1 MVLLP
6 LALVNRL
13 FDMQLPSLM
22 ANAIER
28 DKAVSRIAGCIRQ
41 RHYVG
46 AAGAGPGL
54 QTRSVARLIYSEGM
68 RIRLRDSLF
77 ERFSLLVAFV
87 FRQIKPNANDRA
99 GLPEGKLPGPFF
111 WLLRPYRLIR
121 LYGPAAIGK
130 FARQLIGPAEGPRA
144 GSAGK

>member
-1 MVLLP
+1 
-6 LALVNRL
+6 
-13 FDMQLPSLM
+13 
-22 ANAIER
+22 
-28 DKAVSRIAGCIRQ
+28 
-41 RHYVG
+41 
-46 AAGAGPGL
+46 
-54 QTRSVARLIYSEGM
+54 M

-130 FARQLIGPAEGPRA
+130 FAHQLIGPAEGPRA